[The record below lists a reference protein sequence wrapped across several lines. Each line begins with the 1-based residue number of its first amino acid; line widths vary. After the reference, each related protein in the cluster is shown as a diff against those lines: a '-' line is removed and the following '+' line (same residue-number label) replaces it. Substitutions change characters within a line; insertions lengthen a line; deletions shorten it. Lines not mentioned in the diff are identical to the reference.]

1 MVQTNVKRP
10 LSTLQKNTEKKVV
23 IRLKNNIEYSGKMDS
38 VDAYMNLI
46 MSDTEE
52 IQGGKTIANYGKVI
66 VRGNNILFIELKSD
80 F

>member
-1 MVQTNVKRP
+1 M
-10 LSTLQKNTEKKVV
+10 STLQKCTAKKVV
-23 IRLKNNIEYSGKMDS
+23 IRLKNDIEYSGKMDS

-52 IQGGKTIANYGKVI
+52 IQDKKTIANYGKVI

>member
-1 MVQTNVKRP
+1 
-10 LSTLQKNTEKKVV
+10 
-23 IRLKNNIEYSGKMDS
+23 MDS

-52 IQGGKTIANYGKVI
+52 IQDKKTIANYGKVI

>member
-1 MVQTNVKRP
+1 M
-10 LSTLQKNTEKKVV
+10 
-23 IRLKNNIEYSGKMDS
+23 IRLKNDIEYSGKMDS

-52 IQGGKTIANYGKVI
+52 IQDKKTIANYGKVI